1 MISSYK
7 DSLLIFKI
15 INKTLEVLSHLVFK
29 IVSTHKNI
37 IQDKLLYKIRKS
49 KIIRNRIIK

>member
-7 DSLLIFKI
+7 DSLLIYKI
-15 INKTLEVLSHLVFK
+15 INKIQEVLSHLVCK
-29 IVSTHKNI
+29 IVLTHKNI

-49 KIIRNRIIK
+49 KIIRNRMIK